1 MTLRSPDVEEQNRL
15 IKQRRV
21 VDSGKE
27 DKVGMRFALWLRDEW
42 GRADVGS
49 MLENASKVGAEK
61 WAVEYIKHHIDK
73 GLRGDSLKRVQSEIA
88 LAFRNGGGDERIWK
102 SVRVDQMVQSGLR
115 NNNEQRLH
123 VKTQLAIE
131 KYPWN
136 FGVMVE
142 ILKQSGAMDG
152 FFEEGMTAKEV
163 DKMAHALMLLL
174 MFELGPRM
182 SNITGENSK
191 QKDLPGPREDGEKNK
206 KDGKE
211 GKDDNENDFP
221 EAKEMSHAMVWSD
234 WEFEIITLD
243 KEGNPLWEASGAY
256 LTEWWVGG
264 ALVLC
269 GV

>member
-73 GLRGDSLKRVQSEIA
+73 GLRGDALKRVQSEIA
-88 LAFRNGGGDERIWK
+88 LAFRNRGGDERIWK
-102 SVRVDQMVQSGLR
+102 TVRVNQMVQSGLR
-115 NNNEQRLH
+115 NNNEQRQY
-123 VKTQLAIE
+123 VKKQLAME

-152 FFEEGMTAKEV
+152 GSEFRAATRSDMGRWDGCMGQAGWEKRR
-163 DKMAHALMLLL
+163 
-174 MFELGPRM
+174 LGLTP
-182 SNITGENSK
+182 
-191 QKDLPGPREDGEKNK
+191 
-206 KDGKE
+206 
-211 GKDDNENDFP
+211 
-221 EAKEMSHAMVWSD
+221 
-234 WEFEIITLD
+234 
-243 KEGNPLWEASGAY
+243 ASI
-256 LTEWWVGG
+256 LVGG
-264 ALVLC
+264 DVETH
-269 GV
+269 